1 MSTDSTARF
10 DAEREALAAEREQ
23 SQEEVDAFEA
33 FRDRIRDLD
42 ATPASGASAAP
53 ADGPGGIRVGG
64 SPGGTPMDAIKE
76 AYRETVADVP
86 HYDDEYV
93 EDPDQHFATELGA
106 EIAAA
111 LEGNDRLTPGIQQG
125 LVAAARTARAS
136 RDELLEILDEERTAL
151 DEAEEFLADI
161 DSELDAR
168 FDEPVEDWR
177 TGRLF
182 DVHDRLDDLEERLDE
197 FARDRQEMLDERPQ
211 TADHPAGRGA
221 TGSYFY
227 RDCDS
232 SFPILSAVAALIDRI
247 ESHRTELEDEIA
259 SR

>member
-10 DAEREALAAEREQ
+10 DAEREALAAERKQ
-23 SQEEVDAFEA
+23 SQEEVAAFEE

-42 ATPASGASAAP
+42 ATPATGASAAP

-64 SPGGTPMDAIKE
+64 SPGGSPMDEIKA
-76 AYRETVADVP
+76 AYRDTVAAVP

-136 RDELLEILDEERTAL
+136 RDELLEVLDEERTAL

-161 DSELDAR
+161 ESELDAR

-197 FARDRQEMLDERPQ
+197 FARDRQEMLDARPQ
-211 TADHPAGRGA
+211 TAEHPAGRGA

-232 SFPILSAVAALIDRI
+232 SFPILSAVADVIDRI
-247 ESHRTELEDEIA
+247 ESHRTDIEDEI
-259 SR
+259 SNR